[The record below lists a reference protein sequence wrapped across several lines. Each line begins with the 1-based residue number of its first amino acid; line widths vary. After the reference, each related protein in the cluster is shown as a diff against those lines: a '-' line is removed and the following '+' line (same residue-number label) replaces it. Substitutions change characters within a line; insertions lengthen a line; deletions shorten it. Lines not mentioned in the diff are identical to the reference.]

1 VVLHRVLVS
10 TIVAAA
16 VASCSSDDA
25 GRGETSD
32 ASRESV
38 VTSAVSATTTT
49 TVEPVAVSSR
59 DICEL
64 VPLDRV
70 GSALGVVVSTAEPSS
85 EGPPTC
91 RYDSAAG
98 DVVQISVLRTR
109 EDLGGGAGPAAWE
122 TAVEI
127 ARDLAD
133 APPPGEEVF
142 GIGSSA
148 RWFDGA
154 VSNVLVAHE
163 GGQVGVVTGPSL
175 TQEQAG
181 GLAAMLLS
189 GVAQQR

>member
-1 VVLHRVLVS
+1 VV
-10 TIVAAA
+10 VAAILA
-16 VASCSSDDA
+16 VASCSGDDA
-25 GRGETSD
+25 
-32 ASRESV
+32 ASGGDDEPA
-38 VTSAVSATTTT
+38 TSASPTTTRT
-49 TVEPVAVSSR
+49 TVEPVAVTSGE
-59 DICEL
+59 ICEL

-70 GSALGVVVSTAEPSS
+70 RSALGVVVSTAEPAS
-85 EGPPTC
+85 EGTPTC
-91 RYDSAAG
+91 RYRSAEG
-98 DVVQISVLRTR
+98 DAVQLSVLRLR
-109 EDLGGGAGPAAWE
+109 DDLGGATGPAAWGA
-122 TAVEI
+122 AVEL

-163 GGQVGVVTGPSL
+163 SGQVAFVTGPSV

-189 GVAQQR
+189 GVTQQR